1 MGLSPSIAIPRPLSQ
16 MTSPLVRLSRLLFR
30 PYKMPG
36 YLEDQAAMAFFED
49 RQQGYFVDV
58 GANHGGYTLPFEK
71 AGWDGVLIEPLPD
84 LAENLRRTRK
94 AAVAE
99 TVCTEPEQAGGTVT
113 FYRGEAT
120 GLSTMHPD
128 EPSQRGIAESIERPA
143 ATLDSVLEAHGAPD
157 RVDLVK
163 LDVEMHELPVLKG
176 FDFARWNPALIVVED
191 HAYDHRLHRY
201 ISGNGY
207 RYYARYN
214 LNSWYV
220 PENSPHKASA
230 LMRYAFFRKYYLGL
244 PPRALKRAIRK
255 RRRARVLQSGGAGF

>member
-1 MGLSPSIAIPRPLSQ
+1 
-16 MTSPLVRLSRLLFR
+16 MTSPLVRLYRVLFR

-36 YLEDQAAMAFFED
+36 YLEDQAVLAFFGGRSD
-49 RQQGYFVDV
+49 GYFVDV
-58 GANHGGYTLPFEK
+58 GANHGGYSLPFEQ
-71 AGWDGVLIEPLPD
+71 AGWNGVLIEPLPD

-94 AAVAE
+94 APVAE
-99 TVCTEPEQAGGTVT
+99 TVCTEPGQAGGMVT

-128 EPSQRGIAESIERPA
+128 EPSQRGIAEAIERPA
-143 ATLDSVLEAHGAPD
+143 ATLDSVLERHDAPEGI
-157 RVDLVK
+157 DLIK
-163 LDVEMHELPVLKG
+163 LDVEMHELQVLKG
-176 FDFARWNPALIVVED
+176 FDFGRWKPALIVVED

-201 ISGNGY
+201 ITGNGY

-220 PENSPHKASA
+220 PEGSPHRASA

-255 RRRARVLQSGGAGF
+255 RRRARDMVAGASSGGSTD